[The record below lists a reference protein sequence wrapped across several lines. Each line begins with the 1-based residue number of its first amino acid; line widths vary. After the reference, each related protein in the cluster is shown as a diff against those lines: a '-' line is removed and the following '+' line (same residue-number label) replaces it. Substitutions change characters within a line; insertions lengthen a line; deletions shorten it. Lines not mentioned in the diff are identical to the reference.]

1 MRPRRS
7 LVAAGVVVIVGAGAA
22 LALRATSHS
31 SGSSASAASPTTVAA
46 PTNTTRITRRDLVD
60 STTVSG
66 TVTFGDTRAL
76 RVAGASSSSSS
87 SSSSSA
93 SSARGTA
100 NSSATSASTS
110 SSSNVITALPAV
122 GTVISLGQTVFEV
135 DGAPGPALLYGARP
149 MWRTLQNGVDDGVD
163 VAQLEYNLAV
173 LGYTDNGNM
182 TVDDHFSSATTAAVE
197 AWQTA
202 RGLTANGVV
211 QPSDI
216 VYEPGA
222 VRVASLTASLGDSAS
237 GEIMQVTDTTELV
250 HVALDPTDSS
260 FVKIGAPVS
269 VTLADNRVVSGVYY
283 SLGSVATTSSSGG
296 GGGGGN
302 TSTTVDLWIAF
313 PKLPSGLLD
322 QEPVSAALV
331 TDRAAN
337 VLSVPTSA
345 LLALSEGGYALQVV
359 QPDGSTKLV
368 GVQTGK
374 FAGGFVQV
382 SGAISEGQRVVT
394 A

>member
-7 LVAAGVVVIVGAGAA
+7 LVAAGVVVIVGASAA
-22 LALRATSHS
+22 LAVHATSRS

-46 PTNTTRITRRDLVD
+46 PTNTVRITRRDLVD
-60 STTVSG
+60 TTTVSG
-66 TVTFGDTRAL
+66 TVTYGDTHAL
-76 RVAGASSSSSS
+76 RVAGTSSSSNASSSSSS
-87 SSSSSA
+87 SSRSAASSSTA
-93 SSARGTA
+93 S
-100 NSSATSASTS
+100 SASTS
-110 SSSNVITALPAV
+110 SSSNLVTALPSV
-122 GTVISLGQTVFEV
+122 GTVLALGQTVFEV
-135 DGAPGPALLYGARP
+135 DGAPGPALFYGPRP
-149 MWRTLQNGVDDGVD
+149 MWRTLQNGVADGVD
-163 VAQLEYNLAV
+163 VAQLEYNLAA

-211 QPSDI
+211 QPSDV
-216 VYEPGA
+216 VYETGP
-222 VRVASLTASLGDSAS
+222 VRVASLTASLGDAAS
-237 GEIMQVTDTTELV
+237 GEIMQVTGTNELV

-260 FVKIGAPVS
+260 FVTIGAPVS
-269 VTLADNRVVSGVYY
+269 ITLADNRVVNGLYY
-283 SLGSVATTSSSGG
+283 SLGSVAQTSSSGNG
-296 GGGGGN
+296 NNAN

-313 PKLPSGLLD
+313 PKVPSNLLD
-322 QEPVSAALV
+322 QEPVSVALV

-359 QPDGSTKLV
+359 QPDGTTKLV

-382 SGAISEGQRVVT
+382 SGAISEGQQVVT